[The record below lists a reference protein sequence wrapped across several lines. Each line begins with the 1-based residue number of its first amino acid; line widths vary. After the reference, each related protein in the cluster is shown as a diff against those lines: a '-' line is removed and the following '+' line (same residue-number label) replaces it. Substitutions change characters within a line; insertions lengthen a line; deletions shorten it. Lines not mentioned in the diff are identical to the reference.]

1 MPTYCTTAANAE
13 RCSEAA
19 YPGTKKI
26 VDSSAVVS
34 RMTDEFKI
42 AEISAPE
49 NKNSWRKMNAPLQ
62 TDKKWFSN

>member
-1 MPTYCTTAANAE
+1 MPTYCTQ
-13 RCSEAA
+13 RCSAA
-19 YPGTKKI
+19 YSGTKKI

-49 NKNSWRKMNAPLQ
+49 NKNRVEKNVKLK